1 MRKSRNNFLPPQ
13 RSNQIKHSRDRSSP
27 KSSVYKQTPQNPF
40 QRKDPQSTGKA
51 TPLSIMTP
59 MNQSNFLGANAQ
71 DSDSIK
77 DDMNIYSESEVQ
89 DDLSDEDHVKDLQF
103 EFEGKENM
111 CKVVY
116 HSDKYLR
123 IGDPKRVMIGNKFD
137 GGEEDVYTGM
147 LNPRQQ
153 RHGFGV
159 MFYGNGDIYR
169 GDWVNDNKSGKGQ
182 YLFSNGNHVEGTFKD
197 NSLNGVTIVRFRDG
211 VELCAYFTNNQIA
224 SEEIEV
230 NFDKKQQPVFKY
242 EGKEPEEDG
251 EGGWKAEGA
260 LLFKNDDVFKGT
272 ILNGTIQ
279 GQGRLDYANG
289 DCK

>member
-1 MRKSRNNFLPPQ
+1 MRNSRQNFVATQ
-13 RSNQIKHSRDRSSP
+13 RPHEVGSKKPVDPDPSS
-27 KSSVYKQTPQNPF
+27 YNPQNPF
-40 QRKDPQSTGKA
+40 LGQSPGKR
-51 TPLSIMTP
+51 TPVSVMTP
-59 MNQSNFLGANAQ
+59 MNQSNFLKGNQ
-71 DSDSIK
+71 EDSK
-77 DDMNIYSESEVQ
+77 DFDQELYSESEVQ

-103 EFEGKENM
+103 DFEGKKNM

-116 HSDKYLR
+116 HSDKYLK
-123 IGDPKRVMIGNKFD
+123 IGDPKRIIAGNKFD

-182 YLFSNGNHVEGTFKD
+182 YLFGNGNHVEGTFKE
-197 NSLNGVTIVRFRDG
+197 NSLNGVTIVRFADG

-230 NFDKKQQPVFKY
+230 NFDKQQQPVFKY

-251 EGGWKAEGA
+251 QGGWKAEGA

-272 ILNGTIQ
+272 IFNGKIE

-289 DCK
+289 DCRI